1 MTFKITFKHS
11 AMQPDFVGSC
21 IKHAH
26 TEKEAVQFLG
36 KYSAK
41 DKIVIDKRGSVL
53 TILDIKQ
60 L

>member
-1 MTFKITFKHS
+1 
-11 AMQPDFVGSC
+11 MQPDFIGSC